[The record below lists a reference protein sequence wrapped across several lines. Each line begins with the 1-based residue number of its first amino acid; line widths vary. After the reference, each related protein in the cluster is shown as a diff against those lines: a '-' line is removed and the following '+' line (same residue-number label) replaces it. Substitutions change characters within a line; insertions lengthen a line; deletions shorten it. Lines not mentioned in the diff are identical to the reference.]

1 VAGPDVARAVEEV
14 HNAGKAWRKAR
25 VLTGPAATAS
35 EVSRVAAEVD
45 LLHVAAHGRHSADSP
60 LFSGL
65 KLVDGTWHGYDID
78 QLPHVPQLVVLSAC
92 ELGRSA
98 VRWGAETLGA
108 TVAWQH
114 AGAACVIASPTRVG
128 DDVACEVLTATHSA
142 LAAGHSPSDALA
154 AARASAGAEGRC
166 AVHLLRRRL
175 VTGARRP
182 TIADVATIYR
192 SQIRPTKLE
201 LLAGWLPGRPW
212 YAAPAASRLEAVGA
226 YRFDD
231 PDGEVGIETH
241 VLRADDGALL
251 QVPLTYRGAPLDGC
265 RGLAR
270 RHHGAL
276 GAGPRWVYDG
286 CSDPVWATALAT
298 VILSGGHEAEEVVL
312 VDGRREPRRPT
323 ASVRGSG
330 TAAGTVPPAGRL
342 TVTEDATR
350 TVVRT
355 AGPELTLLRVLDPA
369 AATDGAPVLTGTFA
383 GQEEPVLLAWLRQ

>member
-114 AGAACVIASPTRVG
+114 AGSACVIASPTRVG

-154 AARASAGAEGRC
+154 SARASAGAE
-166 AVHLLRRRL
+166 AV
-175 VTGARRP
+175 VPFTCFG
-182 TIADVATIYR
+182 
-192 SQIRPTKLE
+192 
-201 LLAGWLPGRPW
+201 AGW
-212 YAAPAASRLEAVGA
+212 
-226 YRFDD
+226 
-231 PDGEVGIETH
+231 
-241 VLRADDGALL
+241 
-251 QVPLTYRGAPLDGC
+251 
-265 RGLAR
+265 
-270 RHHGAL
+270 
-276 GAGPRWVYDG
+276 
-286 CSDPVWATALAT
+286 
-298 VILSGGHEAEEVVL
+298 
-312 VDGRREPRRPT
+312 
-323 ASVRGSG
+323 
-330 TAAGTVPPAGRL
+330 
-342 TVTEDATR
+342 
-350 TVVRT
+350 
-355 AGPELTLLRVLDPA
+355 
-369 AATDGAPVLTGTFA
+369 
-383 GQEEPVLLAWLRQ
+383 